1 MSKPLSERFVQQSVA
16 ERLNA
21 KYYHRKS
28 AYVSTEVY
36 TRLKRADVLL
46 AFMRTR
52 GRPYVVVVE
61 AKSRTT
67 IHQLKLKNNR
77 KKADWAGRVLSLLLI
92 AGLSA
97 ALGYQWYFNATNTLL
112 LLAVFLLGSVGIS
125 AAVGRLRLRFAQS
138 ISAIEQL
145 GRYPANESWI
155 AVGDD
160 TFVNDDELQ
169 TLDGQCRKNGV
180 GLIIVNGRGR
190 LRLRVIPRPR
200 HVFNDYLSRYGK
212 RDSILQQIDRQP
224 DYGPTPPER
233 RLNRRRFGN
242 IALLLGVTA
251 ILILLVHENRYGPV
265 VPDPFASP
273 RGAVIGTD
281 AVDSPGGPA
290 GELPEKLAP
299 ARADNSSRIQSESPP
314 CPEVARNERAFVV
327 VDAVLISEEA
337 EVRLAELAAAGIRGH
352 RLMASECI
360 GGSSTTTEV
369 VIYTGKVYPSLQ
381 SAEAA
386 AKGYQRI
393 AMQLGVSRG
402 TVSVENI
409 RTEK

>member
-1 MSKPLSERFVQQSVA
+1 MAKPLSERFVQQSVA

-21 KYYHRKS
+21 KYYRRKS

-46 AFMRTR
+46 AFMRAR

-77 KKADWAGRVLSLLLI
+77 KKADWAGRILSLLLI
-92 AGLSA
+92 AGLTA
-97 ALGYQWYFNATNTLL
+97 VLGYQWYFNATNTLL
-112 LLAVFLLGSVGIS
+112 LLVVFLLGSLGIS
-125 AAVGRLRLRFAQS
+125 ATISRLRLSFAQS

-160 TFVNDDELQ
+160 TFVNDEELQ
-169 TLDGQCRKNGV
+169 TLDEQCRKNGV
-180 GLIIVNGRGR
+180 GLIIVNGKGR

-200 HVFNDYLSRYGK
+200 HVFNDYLSRYGR
-212 RDSILQQIDRQP
+212 RDSILQQIDQRP

-233 RLNRRRFGN
+233 KLNRRRFGN
-242 IALLLGVTA
+242 IALLLGVTG
-251 ILILLVHENRYGPV
+251 ILILLVYENRYGAV

-273 RGAVIGTD
+273 RGVVIGTD
-281 AVDSPGGPA
+281 AVGLPEGPGGD
-290 GELPEKLAP
+290 LPGKPAP
-299 ARADNSSRIQSESPP
+299 ARAATSSRHESGTAP
-314 CPEVARNERAFVV
+314 CPEITRNERAFVV
-327 VDAVLISEEA
+327 VDAVLEVNEA
-337 EVRLAELAAAGIRGH
+337 AARQAELAAAGIRGH
-352 RLMASECI
+352 QLMAPECLN
-360 GGSSTTTEV
+360 GPLGKGV
-369 VIYTGKVYPSLQ
+369 VIYTGRIYPSLQ

-386 AKGYQRI
+386 AKAYRRI
-393 AMQLGVSRG
+393 VRQLGVSRG
-402 TVSVENI
+402 TATVENVK
-409 RTEK
+409 TEK